1 MGLFLMESLR
11 ITHLFPRIN
20 NLQDKMRRRFMW
32 VAFSILLTLAG
43 VEVALAVMRDWIV
56 AADVAFKANLGG
68 EGATAAITDLGW
80 VTKIPTA
87 GQMILGFILPF
98 ALAFVG
104 IPLEY
109 FVYSARTVF
118 GVLLV
123 MAIRSLAFVLRV
135 IGTVVRQIGNVLV
148 MLYDVLI
155 FLPLLVE
162 RLVKSGKG
170 EEGASMGAG
179 GVAAFPAKARLG
191 GSRGRSAAGEQV
203 L

>member
-32 VAFSILLTLAG
+32 VSFAILLTLAG

-56 AADVAFKANLGG
+56 AADVAFKAGLGG
-68 EGATAAITDLGW
+68 GATAATTDLGW

-123 MAIRSLAFVLRV
+123 MGIRSLAFVLRV
-135 IGTVVRQIGNVLV
+135 VGTIVRQVGNVLV

-162 RLVKSGKG
+162 RLVRSGKG
-170 EEGASMGAG
+170 EEGASMAAG